1 MSSRTTDILPRI
13 LVVLVVALVGVA
25 AFYVVWPQLQPHA
38 TLRIGD
44 GVFRAQIATTDTARS
59 QGLSGIP
66 QLLPD
71 QALII
76 AYDSDSKWSV
86 VMKDMSNSFDI
97 VWTDQNKKIVYIV
110 KNASPTTYP
119 VTYTPNSLVRYVIG
133 LPAGTVDNKSIML
146 NGNATFDVTDMGGPN
161 L

>member
-1 MSSRTTDILPRI
+1 
-13 LVVLVVALVGVA
+13 
-25 AFYVVWPQLQPHA
+25 
-38 TLRIGD
+38 
-44 GVFRAQIATTDTARS
+44 
-59 QGLSGIP
+59 
-66 QLLPD
+66 
-71 QALII
+71 
-76 AYDSDSKWSV
+76 
-86 VMKDMSNSFDI
+86 MKDMSNSFDI

-119 VTYTPNSLVRYVIG
+119 VTYTPNSLARYVIG